1 MKSAKLIL
9 WFGIIITLCVWTF
22 LLSSC
27 TLTISPDGSKSVMID
42 GPSLIQILADK

>member
-9 WFGIIITLCVWTF
+9 WFAVIITLCVWTF

-27 TLTISPDGSKSVMID
+27 TLTVSSDGSKSVTVD
-42 GPSLIQILADK
+42 GAAIAKIIADK

>member
-1 MKSAKLIL
+1 MTSARLIL

-42 GPSLIQILADK
+42 GAAIAKIIADK